1 MRRGLLLALA
11 AALLCLVPAA
21 SGAADASPACD
32 LVAAPNGSDSGPG
45 TLAAPF
51 QTAQKLVTSLQPGQ
65 TGCLRA
71 GTYTESVTFRHGGTA
86 SAPITLTSYPGESAT
101 VVGRIYV
108 AEGADYTTIMGLNL
122 DGVNAARQQSPMIDA
137 NHVTFS
143 HDDVTN
149 DHTSICFGIGS
160 ATWGWATGT
169 LITHSRIHDCGV
181 LPATNY
187 QHGFYIGG
195 ATGTTIEWNLIYA
208 NADRGIQLYPEADY
222 TTIDHNIIDDNGEGI
237 IISGTDGVASSYTNV
252 YDNVVSDSNQRA
264 DVQSWWPAGNPVG
277 VGNTVHDNCVWGGR
291 EGTVDTSGGGFS
303 AQDNLNVNP
312 EFANAATHD
321 YQMSAASPC
330 LGLVGDVQAAVDG
343 TTPTVPSGGAPP
355 SGGGGT
361 PLSGGG
367 TGHTGDPGSTG
378 SPGTPGSGP
387 GSGVGSTPI
396 ISPSAPPPP
405 ASTGPAPASHA
416 KPTHSTRKAAVRHR
430 RKRRKPKPPA
440 RRPAK
445 RVVKRAA
452 RRAVPSR
459 LRRLP

>member
-1 MRRGLLLALA
+1 MSKRRGLLLAVA
-11 AALLCLVPAA
+11 AGVLCLVPAA
-21 SGAADASPACD
+21 SGAADPAPPTCD
-32 LVAAPNGSDSGPG
+32 LVAAPNGSDSSPG

-51 QTAQKLVTSLQPGQ
+51 QTAQKLVNSLQAGQ

-71 GTYTESVTFRHGGTA
+71 GTYNESVTFRHGGTA
-86 SAPITLTSYPGESAT
+86 SAPMTLTSYPGESAT

-108 AEGADYTTIMGLNL
+108 AEGADYTTITGLSL

-143 HDDVTN
+143 YDDVTN

-195 ATGTTIEWNLIYA
+195 ATDTTIEWNLIYA

-237 IISGTDGVASSYTNV
+237 IISGTDGVASSYTDV
-252 YDNVVSDSNQRA
+252 YDNVVSDSNQRD

-291 EGTVDTSGGGFS
+291 QGTIDTSGGGFT
-303 AQDNLNVNP
+303 AVGNLNVNP
-312 EFANAATHD
+312 GFADTAAHD
-321 YQMSAASPC
+321 YEMNAASPC
-330 LGLVGDVQAAVDG
+330 LALVGDVQAAVDG
-343 TTPTVPSGGAPP
+343 TSPTVPSGTTPP
-355 SGGGGT
+355 SGGGN
-361 PLSGGG
+361 PSG
-367 TGHTGDPGSTG
+367 TGPSGDPGSNG
-378 SPGTPGSGP
+378 SASPPAPGAG
-387 GSGVGSTPI
+387 GVVT
-396 ISPSAPPPP
+396 PPPP
-405 ASTGPAPASHA
+405 ATPSAPVVVTPTPKSHP
-416 KPTHSTRKAAVRHR
+416 KPTHTTRKVAVHHR
-430 RKRRKPKPPA
+430 RKRHKPK
-440 RRPAK
+440 RPAK
-445 RVVKRAA
+445 RVAKKKAKRTARRPA
-452 RRAVPSR
+452 RRAKTPS